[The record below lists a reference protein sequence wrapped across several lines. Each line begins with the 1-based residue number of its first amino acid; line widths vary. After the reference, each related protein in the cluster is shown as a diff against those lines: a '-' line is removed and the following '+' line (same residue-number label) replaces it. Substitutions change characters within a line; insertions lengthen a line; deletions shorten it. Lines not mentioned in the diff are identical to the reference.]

1 MELIV
6 NLKQKKEMK
15 IIAVGKNYAEHAME
29 FDGTVDKPQVPM
41 IFMKPDSAIIKN
53 GKHFYVPD
61 FLGRVE
67 YEAEIVVRINKLGKS
82 IPARFA
88 HRYYDAITVGIDFT
102 ARDMQKKAIER
113 GEPWDL
119 SKGFDGSAVLG
130 EFCPVERYDIDN
142 VAFSLTVNDNV
153 VQSGNTSQM
162 HFSVD
167 EIIAYVSRF
176 CTLKTGDLIF
186 TGTPAG
192 VGEAMI
198 GSHLKGYIGDEKV
211 LDFHV
216 R

>member
-1 MELIV
+1 
-6 NLKQKKEMK
+6 MK
-15 IIAVGKNYAEHAME
+15 IIAVGKNYREHALE
-29 FDGTVDKPQVPM
+29 FDGTGEKPAVPI

-61 FLGRVE
+61 FLGRVDF
-67 YEAEIVVRINKLGKS
+67 EAEIVVRINKLGKS

-102 ARDMQKKAIER
+102 ARDMQRAFIEA
-113 GEPWDL
+113 GAPWEL

-130 EFCPVERYDIDN
+130 EFRLVGQYNINDVP
-142 VAFSLTVNDNV
+142 FSLTIDDKV
-153 VQSGNTSQM
+153 VQSASTAQM
-162 HFSVD
+162 LFKVD
-167 EIIAYVSRF
+167 EIIAYISRF

-192 VGEAMI
+192 SGPVSI
-198 GSHLKGYIGDEKV
+198 GTHLRGYIGEDKV
-211 LDFHV
+211 LDFQV

>member
-1 MELIV
+1 
-6 NLKQKKEMK
+6 MK
-15 IIAVGKNYAEHAME
+15 IIAVGKNYEDHALEMDSA
-29 FDGTVDKPQVPM
+29 FVKPDVPM

-61 FLGRVE
+61 FLGRVD

-88 HRYYDAITVGIDFT
+88 YRYYDAITVGIDFT
-102 ARDMQKKAIER
+102 ARDMQKQFMESGA
-113 GEPWDL
+113 PWEL

-130 EFCPVERYDIDN
+130 EFRPIENYDIRNID
-142 VAFSLTVNDNV
+142 FSLTIDDV
-153 VQSGNTSQM
+153 VAQKANSSQM
-162 HFSVD
+162 LFAVD
-167 EIIAYVSRF
+167 EVIAYVSRF

-192 VGEAMI
+192 AGPVRI
-198 GSHLKGYIGDEKV
+198 GTHLKGYLGDDKV
-211 LDFHV
+211 LDFHI

>member
-1 MELIV
+1 
-6 NLKQKKEMK
+6 MK
-15 IIAVGKNYAEHAME
+15 IIAVGKNYAEHAFE
-29 FDGTVDKPQVPM
+29 FDGTVEKPAVPM

-61 FLGRVE
+61 FLGRVD

-102 ARDMQKKAIER
+102 ARDMQRAFIEA
-113 GEPWDL
+113 GAPWEL

-130 EFCPVERYDIDN
+130 EFRPVEQYDIDN
-142 VAFSLTVNDNV
+142 VPFSLTIDDKV
-153 VQSGNTSQM
+153 VQSATTAEMLFN
-162 HFSVD
+162 VD
-167 EIIAYVSRF
+167 EIIAYISRF

-192 VGEAMI
+192 SGPVAI
-198 GSHLKGYIGDEKV
+198 GTHLKGFIGEEKV

>member
-1 MELIV
+1 
-6 NLKQKKEMK
+6 MK
-15 IIAVGKNYAEHAME
+15 IIAVGKNYRDHAIE
-29 FDGTVDKPQVPM
+29 FDGSNEKPAVPM

-61 FLGRVE
+61 FMGRIE

-102 ARDMQKKAIER
+102 ARDLQRELIAA
-113 GEPWDL
+113 GAPWEM

-130 EFCPVERYDIDN
+130 DFRPIERFDINNID
-142 VAFSLTVNDNV
+142 FSLTINDEV
-153 VQSGNTSQM
+153 VQSANSSQM
-162 HFSVD
+162 LFSVD
-167 EIIAYVSRF
+167 EVIAYVSRF

-192 VGEAMI
+192 VGPATI
-198 GSHLKGYIGDEKV
+198 GTHLKGYLGDDTV
-211 LDFHV
+211 LDFHI

>member
-1 MELIV
+1 
-6 NLKQKKEMK
+6 MK
-15 IIAVGKNYAEHAME
+15 IIAVGKNYAEHAFE
-29 FDGTVDKPQVPM
+29 FDGTVEKPAVPM

-61 FLGRVE
+61 FLGRVD

-102 ARDMQKKAIER
+102 ARDMQRAFIEA
-113 GEPWDL
+113 GAPWEL

-130 EFCPVERYDIDN
+130 EFRTVEQYDIDN
-142 VAFSLTVNDNV
+142 VPFSLTIDDKV
-153 VQSGNTSQM
+153 VQSATTAEM
-162 HFSVD
+162 LFKVD
-167 EIIAYVSRF
+167 EIIAYISRF

-192 VGEAMI
+192 SGPVAI
-198 GSHLKGYIGDEKV
+198 GTHLKGFIGEEKV

>member
-1 MELIV
+1 
-6 NLKQKKEMK
+6 MK
-15 IIAVGKNYAEHAME
+15 IIAVGKNYAEHAYE
-29 FDGTVDKPQVPM
+29 FDGTVDVPQVPM

-61 FLGRVE
+61 FLGRVD

-102 ARDMQKKAIER
+102 ARDMQRGLIEK

-130 EFCPVERYDIDN
+130 EFRPVERYDIAN
-142 VAFSLTVNDNV
+142 VDFSLTIDDNV
-153 VQSGNTSQM
+153 VQKANTSQM
-162 HFSVD
+162 YFSVD

-192 VGEAMI
+192 AGEVKI
-198 GSHLKGYIGDEKV
+198 GTHLKGYIGEDKV

>member
-1 MELIV
+1 
-6 NLKQKKEMK
+6 MK
-15 IIAVGKNYAEHAME
+15 IICVGMNYAEHCKE
-29 FDGTVDKPQVPM
+29 LNGGVLVKPDSPV

-61 FLGRVE
+61 FLGRVD
-67 YEAEIVVRINKLGKS
+67 YEAELVVRINKLGKS

-88 HRYYDAITVGIDFT
+88 YRYYDAITVGIDFT
-102 ARDMQKKAIER
+102 ARDMQRSFISEGA
-113 GEPWDL
+113 PWDL

-130 EFCPVERYDIDN
+130 DFRPIERYNINDVD
-142 VAFSLTVNDNV
+142 FSLTIDDEV
-153 VQSGNTSQM
+153 VQQANSSSM
-162 HFSVD
+162 LFAVD
-167 EIIAYVSRF
+167 EIIAYISRF

-192 VGEAMI
+192 SGPVTI
-198 GSHLKGYIGDEKV
+198 GTHLKGYIGEEKV

>member
-1 MELIV
+1 
-6 NLKQKKEMK
+6 MK
-15 IIAVGKNYAEHAME
+15 IIAVGKNYAEHALE
-29 FDGTVDKPQVPM
+29 FDGTVEKPAVPM

-61 FLGRVE
+61 FLGRVD

-102 ARDMQKKAIER
+102 ARDMQRAFIEA
-113 GEPWDL
+113 GAPWEL

-130 EFCPVERYDIDN
+130 EFRPVELYNIDD
-142 VAFSLTVNDNV
+142 VPFSLAIDDKV
-153 VQSGNTSQM
+153 VQSATTAQM
-162 HFSVD
+162 LFKVD

-176 CTLKTGDLIF
+176 CTLKHGDLIF

-192 VGEAMI
+192 SGPVAI
-198 GSHLKGYIGDEKV
+198 GSHLKGFIGEDKV

>member
-1 MELIV
+1 
-6 NLKQKKEMK
+6 MK
-15 IIAVGKNYAEHAME
+15 IIAVGKNYSEHALE
-29 FDGTVDKPQVPM
+29 FDGSSEKPAVPL

-61 FLGRVE
+61 FLGRID

-102 ARDMQKKAIER
+102 ARDWQRRLIEA
-113 GEPWDL
+113 GEPWDM

-130 EFCPVERYDIDN
+130 EFRPVEQYDINNID
-142 VAFSLTVNDNV
+142 FSLTINDEV
-153 VQSGNTSQM
+153 VQRGNSSQM
-162 HFSVD
+162 FFSVD

-192 VGEAMI
+192 VGPVQI
-198 GSHLKGYIGDEKV
+198 GTHLKGYIGEDKV

>member
-1 MELIV
+1 
-6 NLKQKKEMK
+6 MK
-15 IIAVGKNYAEHAME
+15 IIAFGKNYAEHAFE
-29 FDGTVDKPQVPM
+29 FDGTVEKPAVPM

-61 FLGRVE
+61 FLGRVD

-102 ARDMQKKAIER
+102 ARDMQRAFIEA
-113 GEPWDL
+113 GAPWEL

-130 EFCPVERYDIDN
+130 EFRSVEQYDIDN
-142 VAFSLTVNDNV
+142 VPFSLTIDDKV
-153 VQSGNTSQM
+153 VQSATTAEM
-162 HFSVD
+162 LFKVD
-167 EIIAYVSRF
+167 EIIAYISRF

-192 VGEAMI
+192 SGPVAI
-198 GSHLKGYIGDEKV
+198 GTHLKGFIGEEKV

>member
-1 MELIV
+1 
-6 NLKQKKEMK
+6 MK
-15 IIAVGKNYAEHAME
+15 IIAVGKNYSEHAKE
-29 FDGTVDKPQVPM
+29 FDGSSDKPAVPI

-61 FLGRVE
+61 FMGRIE

-102 ARDMQKKAIER
+102 ARDLQRELIAA
-113 GEPWDL
+113 GAPWEM

-130 EFCPVERYDIDN
+130 DFRPIERFDINNTD
-142 VAFSLTVNDNV
+142 FSLTINDEV
-153 VQSGNTSQM
+153 VQNANSSQM
-162 HFSVD
+162 LFSVD
-167 EIIAYVSRF
+167 EVIAYVSRF

-192 VGEAMI
+192 VGPATI
-198 GSHLKGYIGDEKV
+198 GTHLKGYLGDDKV
-211 LDFHV
+211 LDFHI

>member
-1 MELIV
+1 
-6 NLKQKKEMK
+6 MK
-15 IIAVGKNYAEHAME
+15 IIAVGKNYAEHAFE
-29 FDGTVDKPQVPM
+29 FDGTVDAPKVPL

-61 FLGRVE
+61 FLGRVD

-102 ARDMQKKAIER
+102 ARDMQRGLIER
-113 GEPWDL
+113 GDPWDL

-130 EFCPVERYDIDN
+130 EFRSVEALDINN
-142 VAFSLTVNDNV
+142 VDFSLTIDDNV
-153 VQSGNTSQM
+153 VQKANTSQM
-162 HFSVD
+162 IFAVD

-192 VGEAMI
+192 AGEAKI
-198 GSHLKGYIGDEKV
+198 GTHLKGYIGEDKV

>member
-1 MELIV
+1 
-6 NLKQKKEMK
+6 MK
-15 IIAVGKNYAEHAME
+15 IIAVGKNYRDHAIE
-29 FDGTVDKPQVPM
+29 FDGSNEKPAVPI

-61 FLGRVE
+61 FMGRID
-67 YEAEIVVRINKLGKS
+67 YEVEIVVRINILGKS

-88 HRYYDAITVGIDFT
+88 HRYFDAITVGIDFT
-102 ARDMQKKAIER
+102 ARDWQRELIAA
-113 GEPWDL
+113 GEPWDM

-130 EFCPVERYDIDN
+130 DFRPVEGYDINN
-142 VAFSLTVNDNV
+142 VDFSLTINDEV
-153 VQSGNTSQM
+153 VQKGNTSQM
-162 HFSVD
+162 FFAVD

-192 VGEAMI
+192 SGPATI
-198 GSHLKGYIGDEKV
+198 GTHLKGYIGDDKV

>member
-1 MELIV
+1 
-6 NLKQKKEMK
+6 MK
-15 IIAVGKNYAEHAME
+15 IIAVGKNYSEHAFE
-29 FDGTVDKPQVPM
+29 FDGSSDKPAVPI

-61 FLGRVE
+61 FLGRVD

-102 ARDMQKKAIER
+102 ARDWQRRLIAA
-113 GEPWDL
+113 GEPWDM

-130 EFCPVERYDIDN
+130 DFRPVERYDINSID
-142 VAFSLTVNDNV
+142 FSLTINDKV
-153 VQSGNTSQM
+153 VQSANSSQM
-162 HFSVD
+162 YFSVD

-192 VGEAMI
+192 SGPATI
-198 GSHLKGYIGDEKV
+198 GTHLKGYIGDDKV

>member
-1 MELIV
+1 
-6 NLKQKKEMK
+6 MK
-15 IIAVGKNYAEHAME
+15 IIAVGKNYAEHALE
-29 FDGTVDKPQVPM
+29 FDGTVEKPAVPM

-61 FLGRVE
+61 FLGRVD

-88 HRYYDAITVGIDFT
+88 YRYYDAITVGIDFT
-102 ARDMQKKAIER
+102 ARDMQRAFIEA
-113 GEPWDL
+113 GAPWEL

-130 EFCPVERYDIDN
+130 EFRSVERYDIND
-142 VAFSLTVNDNV
+142 VPFSLTIDDKV
-153 VQSGNTSQM
+153 VQSASTAQM
-162 HFSVD
+162 LFKVD
-167 EIIAYVSRF
+167 EIIAYISRF

-192 VGEAMI
+192 SGPVSI
-198 GSHLKGYIGDEKV
+198 GTHLRGYINDDKV
-211 LDFHV
+211 LDFQV

>member
-1 MELIV
+1 
-6 NLKQKKEMK
+6 MK
-15 IIAVGKNYAEHAME
+15 IIAVGKNYREHALE
-29 FDGTVDKPQVPM
+29 FDGTGEKPAVPI

-61 FLGRVE
+61 FLGRVD
-67 YEAEIVVRINKLGKS
+67 YEAEIVVRICKLGKS

-88 HRYYDAITVGIDFT
+88 YRYYDAITVGIDFT
-102 ARDMQKKAIER
+102 ARDMQRAFIEA
-113 GEPWDL
+113 GAPWEL

-130 EFCPVERYDIDN
+130 EFRPVEQYDINDLP
-142 VAFSLTVNDNV
+142 FSLTIDDKVA
-153 VQSGNTSQM
+153 QSATTSQM
-162 HFSVD
+162 LFKVD

-176 CTLKTGDLIF
+176 CTLKHGDLIF

-192 VGEAMI
+192 SGPVAI
-198 GSHLKGYIGDEKV
+198 GTHLKGFIGEDKV

>member
-1 MELIV
+1 
-6 NLKQKKEMK
+6 MK
-15 IIAVGKNYAEHAME
+15 IIAVGKNYEDHALEMDSA
-29 FDGTVDKPQVPM
+29 FVKPDVPM

-61 FLGRVE
+61 FLGRVD

-88 HRYYDAITVGIDFT
+88 YRYYDAITVGIDFT
-102 ARDMQKKAIER
+102 ARDMQKQFMETGA
-113 GEPWDL
+113 PWEL

-130 EFCPVERYDIDN
+130 EFRPIENYDIRNID
-142 VAFSLTVNDNV
+142 FSLTIDDV
-153 VQSGNTSQM
+153 VAQKANSSQM
-162 HFSVD
+162 LFAVD
-167 EIIAYVSRF
+167 EVIAYVSRF

-192 VGEAMI
+192 AGPARI
-198 GSHLKGYIGDEKV
+198 GTHLKGYLGDDKV
-211 LDFHV
+211 LDFHI

>member
-1 MELIV
+1 
-6 NLKQKKEMK
+6 MK
-15 IIAVGKNYAEHAME
+15 IIAVGKNYSEHALE
-29 FDGTVDKPQVPM
+29 FDGTVERPQVPL

-61 FLGRVE
+61 FLGRVD

-102 ARDMQKKAIER
+102 ARDMQRRFIEN

-130 EFCPVERYDIDN
+130 EFRSVEKYNINDVD
-142 VAFSLTVNDNV
+142 FSLSIDDEVM
-153 VQSGNTSQM
+153 QKANTSQM
-162 HFSVD
+162 YFSVD

-192 VGEAMI
+192 VGEAKI
-198 GSHLKGYIGDEKV
+198 GTHLKGYIGDEKV

>member
-1 MELIV
+1 
-6 NLKQKKEMK
+6 MK
-15 IIAVGKNYAEHAME
+15 IIAVGKNYAEHAFE
-29 FDGTVDKPQVPM
+29 FDGTIEKPAVPM

-61 FLGRVE
+61 FLGRVD

-102 ARDMQKKAIER
+102 ARDMQRAFIEA
-113 GEPWDL
+113 GAPWEL

-130 EFCPVERYDIDN
+130 EFRSVEQYDIDN
-142 VAFSLTVNDNV
+142 VPFSLTIDDKV
-153 VQSGNTSQM
+153 VQSATTAEMLFN
-162 HFSVD
+162 VD
-167 EIIAYVSRF
+167 EIIAYISRF

-192 VGEAMI
+192 SGPVAI
-198 GSHLKGYIGDEKV
+198 GTHLKGFIGEEKV

>member
-1 MELIV
+1 
-6 NLKQKKEMK
+6 MK
-15 IIAVGKNYAEHAME
+15 IIAVGKNYAEHAFE
-29 FDGTVDKPQVPM
+29 FDGTVEKPAVPM

-61 FLGRVE
+61 SLGRVD

-82 IPARFA
+82 IPVRFA

-102 ARDMQKKAIER
+102 ARDMQRAFIEA
-113 GEPWDL
+113 GAPWEL

-130 EFCPVERYDIDN
+130 EFRPVEQYDIDN
-142 VAFSLTVNDNV
+142 VPFSLTIDDKV
-153 VQSGNTSQM
+153 VQSATTAEM
-162 HFSVD
+162 LFKVD
-167 EIIAYVSRF
+167 EIIAYISRF

-192 VGEAMI
+192 SGPVAI
-198 GSHLKGYIGDEKV
+198 GTHLKGFIGEEKV

>member
-1 MELIV
+1 
-6 NLKQKKEMK
+6 MK
-15 IIAVGKNYAEHAME
+15 IIAVGKNYAEHALE
-29 FDGTVDKPQVPM
+29 FDGTVEKPSVPM

-61 FLGRVE
+61 FLGRVDFE
-67 YEAEIVVRINKLGKS
+67 TEIVVRINKLGKS

-102 ARDMQKKAIER
+102 ARDMQRAFIEA
-113 GEPWDL
+113 GAPWEL

-130 EFCPVERYDIDN
+130 EFRPVEQYNIND
-142 VAFSLTVNDNV
+142 VPFSLTIDDKV
-153 VQSGNTSQM
+153 VQSASTAQM
-162 HFSVD
+162 LFKVD
-167 EIIAYVSRF
+167 EIIAYISCF

-192 VGEAMI
+192 SGPVSI
-198 GSHLKGYIGDEKV
+198 GTHLRGYIGEDKV
-211 LDFHV
+211 LDFQV

>member
-1 MELIV
+1 
-6 NLKQKKEMK
+6 MK
-15 IIAVGKNYAEHAME
+15 IIAVGKNYPEHALE
-29 FDGTVDKPQVPM
+29 FDGTVEKPQVPI

-61 FLGRVE
+61 FLGRVD
-67 YEAEIVVRINKLGKS
+67 YETEIVVRINKLGKS

-102 ARDMQKKAIER
+102 ARDMQRGLIER

-130 EFCPVERYDIDN
+130 EFRPIEKYDINN
-142 VAFSLTVNDNV
+142 VEFSLTIDDNV
-153 VQSGNTSQM
+153 VQRGNTSQM

-192 VGEAMI
+192 VGEATI
-198 GSHLKGYIGDEKV
+198 GTHLKGYIGDDKV

>member
-1 MELIV
+1 
-6 NLKQKKEMK
+6 MK
-15 IIAVGKNYAEHAME
+15 IIAVGKNYSEHALE
-29 FDGTVDKPQVPM
+29 FDGTVERPQVPL

-61 FLGRVE
+61 FLGRVD

-102 ARDMQKKAIER
+102 ARDMQRRLIEN

-130 EFCPVERYDIDN
+130 EFRSVDKYNINDVD
-142 VAFSLTVNDNV
+142 FSLSIDDEV
-153 VQSGNTSQM
+153 VQKANTSQM
-162 HFSVD
+162 YFSVD

-192 VGEAMI
+192 VGEAKI
-198 GSHLKGYIGDEKV
+198 GTHLKGYIGDEKV

>member
-1 MELIV
+1 
-6 NLKQKKEMK
+6 MK
-15 IIAVGKNYAEHAME
+15 IIAVGKNYSCHAQE
-29 FDGTVDKPQVPM
+29 FDGTTEKPAVPM

-61 FLGRVE
+61 FMGRIE

-102 ARDMQKKAIER
+102 ARDWQRRLIAE
-113 GEPWDL
+113 GAPWEL
-119 SKGFDGSAVLG
+119 SKGFDCSAVLG
-130 EFCPVERYDIDN
+130 EFRPVEGYDLSNLD
-142 VAFSLTVNDNV
+142 FSLTINDET
-153 VQSGNTSQM
+153 VQSGNSSQM
-162 HFSVD
+162 LFSVD
-167 EIIAYVSRF
+167 EIIEYVSRF

-192 VGEAMI
+192 VGPVKI
-198 GSHLKGYIGDEKV
+198 GDHLRGYFGDEKV
-211 LDFHV
+211 LDFRV

>member
-1 MELIV
+1 
-6 NLKQKKEMK
+6 MK
-15 IIAVGKNYAEHAME
+15 IIAVGKNYAEHALE
-29 FDGTVDKPQVPM
+29 FDGTVEKPSVPM

-61 FLGRVE
+61 WLGRVD

-82 IPARFA
+82 IPQRFA
-88 HRYYDAITVGIDFT
+88 YRYYDAITVGIDFT
-102 ARDMQKKAIER
+102 ARDMQRAFIEA
-113 GEPWDL
+113 GAPWEL

-130 EFCPVERYDIDN
+130 EFRPVEQYNIDD
-142 VAFSLTVNDNV
+142 VPFSLTIDDKV
-153 VQSGNTSQM
+153 VQSATTAQM
-162 HFSVD
+162 LFKVD
-167 EIIAYVSRF
+167 EVIAYISRF

-192 VGEAMI
+192 SGPVSI
-198 GSHLKGYIGDEKV
+198 GTHLKGFIGEDKV

>member
-1 MELIV
+1 
-6 NLKQKKEMK
+6 MK
-15 IIAVGKNYAEHAME
+15 IIAVGKNYAEHALE
-29 FDGTVDKPQVPM
+29 FDGTTVKPEVPM

-61 FLGRVE
+61 FLGRVD
-67 YEAEIVVRINKLGKS
+67 YEAELVVRINKLGKS

-102 ARDMQKKAIER
+102 ARDMQRAFINE
-113 GEPWDL
+113 GAPWDL

-130 EFCPVERYDIDN
+130 DFRSIERYDIGN
-142 VAFSLTVNDNV
+142 VDFSLTIDDRI
-153 VQSGNTSQM
+153 VQSANSAEM
-162 HFSVD
+162 LFSVD
-167 EIIAYVSRF
+167 EIIAYISRF

-192 VGEAMI
+192 CGPVQI
-198 GSHLKGYIGDEKV
+198 GTHLKGYIGEDKV

>member
-1 MELIV
+1 
-6 NLKQKKEMK
+6 MK
-15 IIAVGKNYAEHAME
+15 IIAVGKNYAEHALE
-29 FDGTVDKPQVPM
+29 FDGTVEKPSVPM

-61 FLGRVE
+61 FLGRVD

-82 IPARFA
+82 IPQRFA
-88 HRYYDAITVGIDFT
+88 YRYYDAITVGIDFT
-102 ARDMQKKAIER
+102 ARDMQRAFIEA
-113 GEPWDL
+113 GAPWEL

-130 EFCPVERYDIDN
+130 EFRQVDQYNIDD
-142 VAFSLTVNDNV
+142 VPFSLTIDDKV
-153 VQSGNTSQM
+153 VQSATTAQM
-162 HFSVD
+162 LFKVD
-167 EIIAYVSRF
+167 EIIAYISRF

-192 VGEAMI
+192 CGPVVI
-198 GSHLKGYIGDEKV
+198 GTHLKGFIGDDKV